1 MPRFSPYL
9 AALMMSPAAASAA
22 VPSVAVDIP
31 PVYSLVDRVMG
42 DLGTPSL
49 LIQQGASPH
58 RYDMRPSEA
67 EALENADA
75 VFWIGEDL
83 TPWLAHAMNT
93 LGDDALGIELMDL
106 PETQTLAYRQGATFE
121 PHQHDDG
128 EHDHAHS
135 HDHGHSG
142 DHGGHDHDHPHGHSH
157 EGQNPHVWL
166 DPRNA
171 QAWLDVIAD
180 ELARLDPA
188 HADTYRNNA
197 RLGKDELNTLTK
209 ALQQQLAN
217 ASSANFIVFHDAY
230 QYFEHR
236 FDVHAAGAISLGD
249 ARKPSPSRIAELH
262 TLVDTH
268 DIDCVFSEPQ
278 YNPELVKSVFGDTG
292 VNTSIVID
300 PLGTDLALGD
310 DLYPNLMH
318 KLADAV
324 SQCASDA

>member
-9 AALMMSPAAASAA
+9 AALLMSPAAASAA

-42 DLGTPSL
+42 DLGTPAL

-58 RYDMRPSEA
+58 RYAMRPSEA

-83 TPWLAHAMNT
+83 TPWLTHSMDT
-93 LGDDALGIELMDL
+93 LGDDALSVELMDL
-106 PETQTLAYRQGATFE
+106 PETQTLEYRQGATFE
-121 PHQHDDG
+121 
-128 EHDHAHS
+128 AH
-135 HDHGHSG
+135 HHG
-142 DHGGHDHDHPHGHSH
+142 HGGHDHDHQHDHAHDGL
-157 EGQNPHVWL
+157 NPHVWL
-166 DPRNA
+166 DPENA
-171 QAWLDVIAD
+171 QVWLGVIAD
-180 ELARLDPA
+180 SLAQLDPA
-188 HADTYRNNA
+188 HASTYRNNA
-197 RLGKDELNTLTK
+197 RLGKDELNTLTT

-217 ASSANFIVFHDAY
+217 ASVANFIVFHDAY

-249 ARKPSPSRIAELH
+249 ARKPSPSRIEALH
-262 TLVDTH
+262 TLVETH

-278 YNPELVKSVFGDTG
+278 YNPELVKSVFGDTD
-292 VNTSIVID
+292 VNTSIVVD
-300 PLGTDLALGD
+300 PLGTDLTLGD
-310 DLYPNLMH
+310 DLYPQLMH

>member
-9 AALMMSPAAASAA
+9 AALLMSPAAASAA

-42 DLGTPSL
+42 DLGSPDL

-58 RYDMRPSEA
+58 RYAMRPSEA

-83 TPWLAHAMNT
+83 TPWLTHSMDT
-93 LGDDALGIELMDL
+93 LGDDALSVELMDL
-106 PETQTLAYRQGATFE
+106 PETQTLEYRQGATFE
-121 PHQHDDG
+121 
-128 EHDHAHS
+128 AH
-135 HDHGHSG
+135 HHG
-142 DHGGHDHDHPHGHSH
+142 HGGHDHDHQHDHAHDGL
-157 EGQNPHVWL
+157 NPHVWL
-166 DPRNA
+166 DPENA
-171 QAWLDVIAD
+171 QAWLGVIAD
-180 ELARLDPA
+180 SLAQLDPA
-188 HADTYRNNA
+188 HASTYRNNA
-197 RLGKDELNTLTK
+197 RLGKDELNTLTT

-217 ASSANFIVFHDAY
+217 ASVANFIVFHDAY

-249 ARKPSPSRIAELH
+249 ARKPSPSRIEALH
-262 TLVDTH
+262 TLVETH

-292 VNTSIVID
+292 VNTSIVVD
-300 PLGTDLALGD
+300 PLGTDLTLGD
-310 DLYPNLMH
+310 DLYPQLMH

>member
-9 AALMMSPAAASAA
+9 AALLMSPAAASAA

-42 DLGTPSL
+42 DLGTPAL

-58 RYDMRPSEA
+58 RYAMRPSEA

-83 TPWLAHAMNT
+83 TPWLTHSMDT
-93 LGDDALGIELMDL
+93 LGDDALSVELMDL
-106 PETQTLAYRQGATFE
+106 PETQTLEYRQGATFE
-121 PHQHDDG
+121 
-128 EHDHAHS
+128 AH
-135 HDHGHSG
+135 HHG
-142 DHGGHDHDHPHGHSH
+142 HGGHDHDHQHDHAHDGL
-157 EGQNPHVWL
+157 NPHVWL
-166 DPRNA
+166 DPENA
-171 QAWLDVIAD
+171 QAWLGVIAD
-180 ELARLDPA
+180 SLAQLDPA
-188 HADTYRNNA
+188 HASTYRNNA
-197 RLGKDELNTLTK
+197 RLGKDELNTLTT

-217 ASSANFIVFHDAY
+217 ASVANFIVFHDAY

-249 ARKPSPSRIAELH
+249 ARKPSPSRIEALH
-262 TLVDTH
+262 TLVETH

-292 VNTSIVID
+292 VNTSIVVD
-300 PLGTDLALGD
+300 PLGTDLTLGD
-310 DLYPNLMH
+310 DLYPQLMH

>member
-9 AALMMSPAAASAA
+9 AALLMSPAAASAA

-42 DLGTPSL
+42 DLGTPAL

-58 RYDMRPSEA
+58 RYAMRPSEA

-83 TPWLAHAMNT
+83 TPWLAHSMDT
-93 LGDDALGIELMDL
+93 LGDDALSVELMDL
-106 PETQTLAYRQGATFE
+106 PETQTLEYRQGATFE
-121 PHQHDDG
+121 
-128 EHDHAHS
+128 AH
-135 HDHGHSG
+135 HHG
-142 DHGGHDHDHPHGHSH
+142 HGGHDHDHDHDHQHDHAHDGL
-157 EGQNPHVWL
+157 NPHVWL
-166 DPRNA
+166 DPENA
-171 QAWLDVIAD
+171 QAWLGVIAD
-180 ELARLDPA
+180 SLAHLDPE
-188 HADTYRNNA
+188 HASTYRENA

-217 ASSANFIVFHDAY
+217 ARDAHFIVFHDAY

-249 ARKPSPSRIAELH
+249 ARKPSPSRIAALH
-262 TLVDTH
+262 TLVETH

-300 PLGTDLALGD
+300 PLGTNLALGD